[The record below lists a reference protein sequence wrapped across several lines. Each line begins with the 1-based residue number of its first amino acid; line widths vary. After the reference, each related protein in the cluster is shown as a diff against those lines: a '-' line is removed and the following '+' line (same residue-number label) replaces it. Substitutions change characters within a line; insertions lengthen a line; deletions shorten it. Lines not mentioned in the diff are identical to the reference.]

1 MDLEENILPKTVC
14 FLCIK
19 SLEQAFKFICAVDE
33 AQAYLSDFV
42 MVKCTDKDL
51 DKGVSYELVGSDNNA
66 PKTFECAQDPMEISV
81 KDGYS
86 NDQVKCEIDS
96 EEDCNDYTYQEQLE
110 NKKFESLI
118 GNECIKIDDNV
129 TDLTNIE
136 PIKSMINIPDNN
148 ITNNSNMASTIHEN
162 LTDLDVHCTYQNA
175 KSEEFDSNASEMLE
189 DLQNTNLKKINKK
202 LKLKKTTEAKS
213 VANTESY
220 SENYVSELIK
230 SLRYVPEQYITNTWQ
245 DYLWQCSHC
254 ETQFTSMENLQKH
267 SMDVHNSCNAY
278 KCADCTTRSSN
289 LNFFLKHVRRHHKYL
304 HYSCYKCHRIFPNMA
319 DTGKHKAKIHKLPN
333 MCMGC
338 HNSFQTKEQLKE
350 HTDKFYKKL
359 FDSKKYDDL
368 RTDNSTCRIC
378 HKLFNSYSSYKH
390 HFISQHT
397 VRSCNMCDIC
407 GKSFKTKSAFKN
419 HITLHKNRDTFEC
432 EICKLHLK
440 SRHGLKYHMELHT
453 GIKPFI
459 CDICGKRFSKKSQIR
474 NHLIIHTDK
483 FPYSCSV
490 CDKKFRYNS
499 NRKSHMLQHSGA
511 KPHSCNICFRDF
523 TNLANRNK
531 HVRRKH
537 GIELAKRRPHD
548 TNKVKITEEPPK
560 K

>member
-245 DYLWQCSHC
+245 DYLWQCSYC

-267 SMDVHNSCNAY
+267 SMDVHNSFKDDIVKCKGECGNVYHKKCVNKKFLNNAFCDDCQIN
-278 KCADCTTRSSN
+278 KCSPKQCAED
-289 LNFFLKHVRRHHKYL
+289 
-304 HYSCYKCHRIFPNMA
+304 
-319 DTGKHKAKIHKLPN
+319 AKITLNPREESGEN
-333 MCMGC
+333 VLAEV
-338 HNSFQTKEQLKE
+338 N
-350 HTDKFYKKL
+350 KKL
-359 FDSKKYDDL
+359 AVIYNLEKK
-368 RTDNSTCRIC
+368 I
-378 HKLFNSYSSYKH
+378 
-390 HFISQHT
+390 
-397 VRSCNMCDIC
+397 
-407 GKSFKTKSAFKN
+407 
-419 HITLHKNRDTFEC
+419 E
-432 EICKLHLK
+432 E
-440 SRHGLKYHMELHT
+440 
-453 GIKPFI
+453 
-459 CDICGKRFSKKSQIR
+459 
-474 NHLIIHTDK
+474 
-483 FPYSCSV
+483 
-490 CDKKFRYNS
+490 
-499 NRKSHMLQHSGA
+499 
-511 KPHSCNICFRDF
+511 
-523 TNLANRNK
+523 LANS
-531 HVRRKH
+531 VEFYADMY
-537 GIELAKRRPHD
+537 ISA
-548 TNKVKITEEPPK
+548 
-560 K
+560 